1 VLEALKA
8 FNTKQLGQ
16 GCEDQSIGELT
27 CPAIK
32 VHVFINSS
40 KHHRQ
45 RRNYLTAIA
54 AAHLYQLS
62 CLRGDGIG
70 E

>member
-1 VLEALKA
+1 MLEALEA

-16 GCEDQSIGELT
+16 GREDQSVVELT
-27 CPAIK
+27 FPAIK
-32 VHVFINSS
+32 VQVFINSS

-45 RRNYLTAIA
+45 RRNYFAAIA

-62 CLRGDGIG
+62 CLSGDGIG